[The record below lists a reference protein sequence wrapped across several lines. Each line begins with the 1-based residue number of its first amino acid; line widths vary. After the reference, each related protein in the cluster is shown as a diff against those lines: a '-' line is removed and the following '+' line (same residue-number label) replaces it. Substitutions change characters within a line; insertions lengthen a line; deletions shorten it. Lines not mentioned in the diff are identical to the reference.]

1 MARFLLAFYYRQG
14 VSNLRE
20 LELTGAWKTL
30 FPSFELEQELH
41 RMAKFAMPVK
51 FFESWIEGKRE
62 EDGGEMEGTRG
73 RH

>member
-20 LELTGAWKTL
+20 LELTVAWKTL
-30 FPSFELEQELH
+30 FHFLLLNSNKNYIE
-41 RMAKFAMPVK
+41 MAKFAMPVK

-62 EDGGEMEGTRG
+62 EEG
-73 RH
+73 